1 MDRLAQRLNA
11 QEIIR
16 ANVAAETAELETL
29 RDQVEA
35 YDASLRK
42 MQLMSDTS
50 AENVVKIEAILDA
63 YSSQLEG
70 YGDKLTQ
77 YESKLHE
84 YQEVVAHGAEASGAT
99 KEELEES
106 LATLRSELSEMQE
119 HIEEF
124 SHKENVKVYRNV
136 QAAVG
141 EELNKKV
148 EEITALLDAQSETT
162 STQLREQSEAIS
174 TQLMEQSQGLQR
186 RQDELSRQLAGIQEL
201 MNQVLDSTANKG
213 GRAVLVLQIISL
225 ITLLAN
231 LVVLL
236 IAAGII

>member
-162 STQLREQSEAIS
+162 STQLREQSEATS

>member
-50 AENVVKIEAILDA
+50 AENVVKMEAILDA

-84 YQEVVAHGAEASGAT
+84 YQEVVAKGAEASGAT

-106 LATLRSELSEMQE
+106 LSTLRSELSEMQE

-141 EELNKKV
+141 EELSKRV
-148 EEITALLDAQSETT
+148 GEISELLETQA
-162 STQLREQSEAIS
+162 SASS

>member
-16 ANVAAETAELETL
+16 ANVAAETAELEQL

-50 AENVVKIEAILDA
+50 AENVVKIEAILDT

-70 YGDKLTQ
+70 YGDKLAQ

-84 YQEVVAHGAEASGAT
+84 YQEVVARGPEASGAT

-141 EELNKKV
+141 EELGRRV

-162 STQLREQSEAIS
+162 STQLREQSEA
-174 TQLMEQSQGLQR
+174 TVAQLQEQSQGLQR

-201 MNQVLDSTANKG
+201 MNQILDNTANKG